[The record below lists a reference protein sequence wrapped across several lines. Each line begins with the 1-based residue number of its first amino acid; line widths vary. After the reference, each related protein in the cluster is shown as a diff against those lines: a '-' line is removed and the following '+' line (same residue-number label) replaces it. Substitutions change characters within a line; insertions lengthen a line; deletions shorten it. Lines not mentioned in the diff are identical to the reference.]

1 MMNRTQRTI
10 GLSAFVMLAVL
21 GTGWALEKASGRS
34 HTQGATS
41 VSGPARPRGAV
52 TTPLWREPVDA
63 QPAGTDSSPEYDR
76 SDLALSQ
83 G

>member
-1 MMNRTQRTI
+1 
-10 GLSAFVMLAVL
+10 
-21 GTGWALEKASGRS
+21 
-34 HTQGATS
+34 
-41 VSGPARPRGAV
+41 
-52 TTPLWREPVDA
+52 VDA